1 MHDFQFKDLDKEGLE
16 TLKAISAAD
25 AFNSWMYETVAP
37 FLHGNVLEI
46 GSGIGNIS
54 KCFID
59 AGKNISL
66 SDLRE
71 NYLKHL
77 KDDYGKN
84 PSVKGIFNLDLVHPD
99 FKNKY
104 ADVLNTYDGIFALNV
119 IEHIK
124 EDELALTNAYTLL
137 KPGGTLLI
145 LVPANAWMYN
155 GLDKDL
161 HHYRRY
167 SLKELKKKMENAG
180 LKTQSAFFFNALGS
194 AGWIVSGLLLK
205 RKNISAGQMSAFNKV
220 VPIARLIDKILQRH
234 FGLSAIVAGKK
245 QK

>member
-1 MHDFQFKDLDKEGLE
+1 
-16 TLKAISAAD
+16 I
-25 AFNSWMYETVAP
+25 
-37 FLHGNVLEI
+37 LEI

-66 SDLRE
+66 SDIRE
-71 NYLKHL
+71 NYLQHL
-77 KDDYGKN
+77 KNNYGKS
-84 PSVKGIFNLDLVHPD
+84 PSVKSIFNLDLVHPD

-104 ADVLNTYDGIFALNV
+104 ADVLNSYDGIFALNV

-124 EDELALTNAYTLL
+124 DDELALHNSFSLL
-137 KPGGTLLI
+137 KQGGTLLI

-167 SLKELKKKMENAG
+167 SLKELKRKIVGTG
-180 LKTQSAFFFNALGS
+180 LQTQSAFFFNALGS
-194 AGWIVSGLLLK
+194 AGWIFSGLIMK
-205 RKNISAGQMSAFNKV
+205 RKIISAGQMSAFNMM
-220 VPIARLIDKILQRH
+220 VPVARIIDKVLQRH
-234 FGLSAIVAGKK
+234 FGLSVIIVAKK
-245 QK
+245 M